1 MEKNVTAADDDEEF
15 RLTDLIDVK
24 TLQSIQDAF
33 SDMSGMAALTADK
46 NGVAVTQGS
55 NFTDFCMKYTR
66 RSLFGCMRCFECDK
80 HGAEITQETGGP
92 CSYYCHAGLVDFAAP
107 IMANGKMIGSFIG
120 GQVLTKPPVL
130 SEFRKTAEELNID
143 PDEYVK
149 AVHEVRI
156 VDKETI
162 DKAAASLYTIA
173 GVLSDIAYKNY
184 MLYKTNREVE
194 AASKMKSDFLANM
207 SHEIRTPMNAVLGMV
222 DLALR
227 EDMSANARD
236 FVNQIKIAGKNLLV
250 IINDIL
256 DFSKIESGK
265 MEIIPDDYEPLS
277 IVNDVANIVNT
288 RIGDKDVEFT
298 MDIAPDIPRML
309 YGDNFRIHQIM
320 INILNNAVKFTKRGN
335 VKLKLAAEFGET
347 DPDETDPDEVILKIE
362 VKDTGIGIKNEDK
375 KKLFNSFQQVDS
387 KRNRNVEGTGL
398 GLAITRQLLDL
409 MGGSIRFDSEY
420 NKGTTFYIKIPQK
433 IVDRMP
439 SVPIPENKPRTVVCI
454 GNEYVRDQLHTDL
467 ARIGAEYVE
476 IDSIENVEDL
486 DAYKPEYLIID
497 KNELTNLLL
506 NYLEKHPDIQCLAVA
521 DYASRSSVM
530 LSNVHTIR
538 KPVYSLG
545 LYNAMGISDIKLF
558 TDTSEEET
566 FNFVAPE
573 ARVLVVDDNSV
584 NLTVAK
590 GLLEP
595 LKMGVDLA
603 QSAGEAIDLMNQTKY
618 DAIFMDHMMPEI
630 DGIEATHIIRRLMP
644 EYDDV
649 AIIALT
655 ANAVS
660 GAKEMFLAE
669 GMDDFV
675 AKPIDL
681 KEITAK
687 LHKWLPK
694 EKIVPI
700 SAEQAAADAEEAEKQ
715 KQYLQPEISI
725 EGLDTKTAIERLG
738 SYDLFM
744 TVLKEYYIS
753 IEKKAD
759 TIQEYYEAGSIHP
772 YTVEVHA
779 LKSASRQIGA
789 MELADTAAELEQA
802 GNEGNT
808 ALIHEKT
815 MPMLEVYRGLKAVL
829 KPHVPDV
836 DDNKELKPA
845 TDDIILP
852 LLDKLTQALEFFDT
866 LQIDEAVE
874 EMSGYSYSD
883 EKQQSCFD
891 KLREA
896 AEISD
901 IDTIAEII
909 TEWRGYL
916 A

>member
-1 MEKNVTAADDDEEF
+1 MAEDKVNAPGKEEEENF

-33 SDMSGMAALTADK
+33 SNMTGMAALTADK

-55 NFTDFCMKYTR
+55 HFTDFCQKYTR

-80 HGAEITQETGGP
+80 HGAELAQEANGP
-92 CSYYCHAGLVDFAAP
+92 CSYYCHAGLVEFAAP

-130 SEFRKTAEELNID
+130 SDFRSVAEELNID
-143 PDEYVK
+143 PDEYIK

-162 DKAAASLYTIA
+162 DKAASSLYTIA
-173 GVLSDIAYKNY
+173 GVISDIAYKNY
-184 MLYKTNREVE
+184 MLYRTNREVE

-236 FVNQIKIAGKNLLV
+236 FVNQIKVAGKNLLV

-309 YGDNFRIHQIM
+309 HGDNFRIHQIM

-335 VKLKLAAEFGET
+335 VTLKIGAEFS
-347 DPDETDPDEVILKIE
+347 DTDPDEVILKIE

-375 KKLFNSFQQVDS
+375 KKLFSSFQQVDS

-420 NKGTTFYIKIPQK
+420 NKGTTFFIKIPQK

-439 SVPIPENKPRTVVCI
+439 SVPKPTHRPRVVVCI
-454 GNEYVRDQLHTDL
+454 ANEYVRDQLHTDL
-467 ARIGAEYVE
+467 SRIDAEYIEVE
-476 IDSIENVEDL
+476 NCDDL
-486 DAYKPEYLIID
+486 DEYKPEYLIID

-506 NYLEKHPDIQCLAVA
+506 NYLEKHPEIQCLAVA
-521 DYASRSSVM
+521 DYASRSTVM
-530 LSNVHTIR
+530 LSNVHVIR

-545 LYNAMGISDIKLF
+545 LYNAMGISDIRLF
-558 TDTSEEET
+558 TDNSEDET
-566 FNFVAPE
+566 FHFVAPE
-573 ARVLVVDDNSV
+573 ARVLIVDDNSV

-595 LKMGVDLA
+595 LKMAVDLA
-603 QSAGEAIDLMNQTKY
+603 QSAGEAIDLMNQMQY
-618 DAIFMDHMMPEI
+618 DCIFMDHMMPEV

-644 EYDDV
+644 EYDGV
-649 AIIALT
+649 PIIALT

-660 GAKEMFLAE
+660 GAKEMFLKE

-687 LHKWLPK
+687 LHKWLPQ

-700 SAEQAAADAEEAEKQ
+700 SAEEAAAAEEAAEAEKQ
-715 KQYLQPEISI
+715 SAAQGISI
-725 EGLDTKTAIERLG
+725 EGLDTATAIERLG
-738 SYDLFM
+738 SADLFM
-744 TVLKEYYIS
+744 TVLKEYFIS
-753 IEKKAD
+753 IDKKAD
-759 TIQEYYEAGSIHP
+759 TIQQYYEAGSIHS

-789 MELADTAAELEQA
+789 MELADTAAALEQA

-808 ALIHEKT
+808 ELIREKT
-815 MPMLEVYRGLKAVL
+815 MPMLEVYRSLKGVL
-829 KPHVPDV
+829 APQFPELAD
-836 DDNKELKPA
+836 KELKAA
-845 TDDIILP
+845 TNEDIVP
-852 LLDKLTQALEFFDT
+852 LLDKLSQALEFFDT

-874 EMSGYSYSD
+874 EMSGFSFPD
-883 EKQQSCFD
+883 EKQQACFD

-901 IDTIAEII
+901 IDTIGELI
-909 TEWRGYL
+909 TEWRGL
-916 A
+916 LG

>member
-1 MEKNVTAADDDEEF
+1 MEDKNNAAVQADDDELENLK
-15 RLTDLIDVK
+15 LTDLIDVEM
-24 TLQSIQDAF
+24 LQQIQDAF
-33 SDMSGMAALTADK
+33 SQMTGMAALTADK

-66 RSLFGCMRCFECDK
+66 RSLFGCMKCFECDK
-80 HGAEITQETGGP
+80 HGAEITLESGRP

-107 IMANGKMIGSFIG
+107 IMANGRMIGSFIG

-130 SEFRKTAEELNID
+130 ADFRRTAEELGID

-149 AVHEVRI
+149 AVHDVRI

-162 DKAAASLYTIA
+162 DKAANSLYTIA
-173 GVLSDIAYKNY
+173 GVLSDIAYKNH

-194 AASKMKSDFLANM
+194 AASRMKSDFLANM

-227 EDMSANARD
+227 EEMSQNARN
-236 FVNQIKIAGKNLLV
+236 FVNQIKVAGKNLLV

-288 RIGDKDVEFT
+288 RIGDKEVEFT
-298 MDIAPDIPRML
+298 MDISPDIPRML
-309 YGDNFRIHQIM
+309 NGDNFRIHQIM

-335 VKLKLAAEFGET
+335 VNLKIGCEFDEN
-347 DPDETDPDEVILKIE
+347 DPDTVILKID

-420 NKGTTFYIKIPQK
+420 NKGTTFFIKIPQK
-433 IVDRMP
+433 VVDRMP
-439 SVPIPENKPRTVVCI
+439 SVPPLDRKLSVVVCI
-454 GNEYVRDQLHTDL
+454 NNEYVKDQLFIDL
-467 ARIGAEYVE
+467 KRIGADY
-476 IDSIENVEDL
+476 IEVDNCSDL
-486 DAYKPEYLIID
+486 DTYKPDYLIID
-497 KNELTNLLL
+497 KNELTNSLL
-506 NYLEKHPDIQCLAVA
+506 NYLEKHSEINCLAVA
-521 DYASRSSVM
+521 DYASRSSI
-530 LSNVHTIR
+530 LISNVHVIR

-545 LYNAMGISDIKLF
+545 LYNAMGISNIKLF
-558 TDTSEEET
+558 TDSSEEENI
-566 FNFVAPE
+566 NFVAPE
-573 ARVLVVDDNSV
+573 AHILIVDDNSV

-595 LKMGVDLA
+595 LQMSVDLA
-603 QSAGEAIDLMNQTKY
+603 GSAGEAIALMNEIQY
-618 DAIFMDHMMPEI
+618 DAIFMDHMMPEV

-644 EYDDV
+644 EYDGIP
-649 AIIALT
+649 IIALT

-681 KEITAK
+681 KDITAK
-687 LHKWLPK
+687 LFKWLPK
-694 EKIVPI
+694 EKVVPI
-700 SAEQAAADAEEAEKQ
+700 SAEQAEQDAKEKQ
-715 KQYLQPEISI
+715 FLQPEINI
-725 EGLDTKTAIERLG
+725 EGLDTKTAIDHLG
-738 SYDLFM
+738 SFDLFM
-744 TVLKEYYIS
+744 TVLKEYYFS
-753 IEKKAD
+753 IDKKAD
-759 TIQEYYEAGSIHP
+759 TIQSHYEAGKIHD
-772 YTVEVHA
+772 YTIEVHA

-789 MELADTAAELEQA
+789 MELADTAAELEKA
-802 GNEGNT
+802 GNDGNT
-808 ALIHEKT
+808 ALIKEKT
-815 MPMLEVYRGLKAVL
+815 MPMLAVYRSMKDLL
-829 KPHVPDV
+829 QPHIPEATVAKETV
-836 DDNKELKPA
+836 SATNDD
-845 TDDIILP
+845 ILP
-852 LLDKLTQALEFFDT
+852 LLDKLSEALECFDT
-866 LQIDEAVE
+866 LQIDEVVE
-874 EMSGYSYSD
+874 EMSGFSYSSD
-883 EKQQSCFD
+883 EQQECFN
-891 KLREA
+891 KLKDA

-901 IDTIAEII
+901 IDSIGEIV
-909 TEWRGYL
+909 TEWRGL
-916 A
+916 LG

>member
-1 MEKNVTAADDDEEF
+1 MEDKNTAALHTDYDDLDNLK
-15 RLTDLIDVK
+15 LTDLIDVEM
-24 TLQSIQDAF
+24 LQRIQDAF
-33 SDMSGMAALTADK
+33 SEMTGMAALTADK

-66 RSLFGCMRCFECDK
+66 RSLFGCMKCFECDK
-80 HGAEITQETGGP
+80 HGAEITLESGKP

-107 IMANGKMIGSFIG
+107 IMANGRMIGSFIG

-130 SEFRKTAEELNID
+130 ADFRRTAEELGID

-149 AVHEVRI
+149 AVHDVRI
-156 VDKETI
+156 VDKESI
-162 DKAAASLYTIA
+162 DKAANSLYTIA
-173 GVLSDIAYKNY
+173 GVLSDIAYKNH

-194 AASKMKSDFLANM
+194 AASRMKSDFLANM

-227 EDMSANARD
+227 EDMSANARN
-236 FVNQIKIAGKNLLV
+236 FVNQIKVAGKNLLV

-288 RIGDKDVEFT
+288 RIGDKEVEFT

-309 YGDNFRIHQIM
+309 NGDNFRIHQIM

-335 VKLKLAAEFGET
+335 VNLKIGCEFDEN
-347 DPDETDPDEVILKIE
+347 DPDTVILKIDI
-362 VKDTGIGIKNEDK
+362 KDTGIGIKNEDK

-420 NKGTTFYIKIPQK
+420 NKGTTFFIKIPQK
-433 IVDRMP
+433 VVDRMP
-439 SVPIPENKPRTVVCI
+439 SVPPLDKKLSVVVCVA
-454 GNEYVRDQLHTDL
+454 NEYVKDQLFIDL
-467 ARIGAEYVE
+467 KRIGADYIEVE
-476 IDSIENVEDL
+476 NCSDL
-486 DAYKPEYLIID
+486 DTYKPDFLIID
-497 KNELTNLLL
+497 KNELTNSLL
-506 NYLEKHPDIQCLAVA
+506 NYLEKHSEINCLAVA
-521 DYASRSSVM
+521 DYASRSSI
-530 LSNVHTIR
+530 LIPNVHVIR

-545 LYNAMGISDIKLF
+545 LYNAMGISNIKLF
-558 TDTSEEET
+558 TDKDEGENI
-566 FNFVAPE
+566 NFVAPE
-573 ARVLVVDDNSV
+573 AHILIVDDNSV

-595 LKMGVDLA
+595 LQMSVDLA
-603 QSAGEAIDLMNQTKY
+603 SSAGEAIAMMNEISY
-618 DAIFMDHMMPEI
+618 DAIFMDHMMPEV

-644 EYDDV
+644 EYDGIP
-649 AIIALT
+649 IIALT

-681 KEITAK
+681 KDITAK
-687 LHKWLPK
+687 LFKWLPK

-700 SAEQAAADAEEAEKQ
+700 SAEQAEQDAKEKQ
-715 KQYLQPEISI
+715 FLQPEVNI
-725 EGLDTKTAIERLG
+725 EGLDTKTAIDHLG

-744 TVLKEYYIS
+744 TVLKEYYFS
-753 IEKKAD
+753 IDKKAD
-759 TIQEYYEAGSIHP
+759 TIQSHYDSGKIHD
-772 YTVEVHA
+772 YTIEVHA

-789 MELADTAAELEQA
+789 MELADTAAELEKA
-802 GNEGNT
+802 GNDNNI
-808 ALIHEKT
+808 ALIKEKT
-815 MPMLEVYRGLKAVL
+815 MPMLAVYRSMKDLL
-829 KPHVPDV
+829 RPHIPEAEAPKETVAATN
-836 DDNKELKPA
+836 DD
-845 TDDIILP
+845 ILP
-852 LLDKLTQALEFFDT
+852 LLDKLSEALECFDT
-866 LQIDEAVE
+866 LQIDEVVE
-874 EMSGYSYSD
+874 EMSGFSYSSD
-883 EKQQSCFD
+883 AQQECFS
-891 KLREA
+891 KLKDA

-901 IDTIAEII
+901 IDSIGNIVA
-909 TEWRGYL
+909 EWRGL
-916 A
+916 LV

>member
-1 MEKNVTAADDDEEF
+1 MADDRSNTADKEENF

-33 SDMSGMAALTADK
+33 SEMTGMAALTADK

-55 NFTDFCMKYTR
+55 HFTDFCQKYTR

-80 HGAEITQETGGP
+80 RGAELAQEANGP
-92 CSYYCHAGLVDFAAP
+92 CSYFCHAGLVEFAAP

-120 GQVLTKPPVL
+120 GQVLTEPPVL
-130 SEFRKTAEELNID
+130 SEFRSVAEDLNID
-143 PDEYVK
+143 PDEYIK
-149 AVHEVRI
+149 AVNDVRI

-162 DKAAASLYTIA
+162 DKAASSLYTIA
-173 GVLSDIAYKNY
+173 GVISDIAYKNY
-184 MLYKTNREVE
+184 MLYRTNREVE

-227 EDMSANARD
+227 EDMSPNARD
-236 FVNQIKIAGKNLLV
+236 FVNQIKVAGKNLLV

-277 IVNDVANIVNT
+277 IINDVANIVNT

-298 MDIAPDIPRML
+298 MDIAPDIPRTL
-309 YGDNFRIHQIM
+309 HGDNYRIHQIM

-335 VKLKLAAEFGET
+335 VMLKLGAEFS
-347 DPDETDPDEVILKIE
+347 ETDPDEVILKIE
-362 VKDTGIGIKNEDK
+362 VRDTGIGIKNEDK
-375 KKLFNSFQQVDS
+375 KKLFSSFQQVDS

-420 NKGTTFYIKIPQK
+420 NKGTTFFIKIPQK

-439 SVPIPENKPRTVVCI
+439 AVPKPVHNPRVVVSI
-454 GNEYVRDQLHTDL
+454 ANEYVRSQIHSDL
-467 ARIGAEYVE
+467 SRIDAEY
-476 IDSIENVEDL
+476 IETADCDGLEE
-486 DAYKPEYLIID
+486 YKPEYLIID
-497 KNELTNLLL
+497 KNELTNQLL
-506 NYLEKHPDIQCLAVA
+506 NYLETHTEIQCLAVA
-521 DYASRSSVM
+521 DYASRSTVM
-530 LSNVHTIR
+530 LPNVRVIR

-545 LYNAMGISDIKLF
+545 LYNAMGISNIKLF
-558 TDTSEEET
+558 TDSSEDDS
-566 FNFVAPE
+566 FRFVAPE
-573 ARVLVVDDNSV
+573 AKVLIVDDNSV

-595 LKMGVDLA
+595 LKMSVDLA
-603 QSAGEAIDLMNQTKY
+603 QSAGEAIDLMNQVQY
-618 DAIFMDHMMPEI
+618 DCVFMDHMMPEV
-630 DGIEATHIIRRLMP
+630 DGVEATHIIRRLMP
-644 EYDDV
+644 EYDGV
-649 AIIALT
+649 PIIALT

-660 GAKEMFLAE
+660 GAKEMFLKE

-681 KEITAK
+681 KDITSK
-687 LHKWLPK
+687 LHKWLPQ

-700 SAEQAAADAEEAEKQ
+700 SEEEAAAEEAAEAGKQ
-715 KQYLQPEISI
+715 AASQEISI
-725 EGLDTKTAIERLG
+725 EGLDTVTAIGRLG
-738 SYDLFM
+738 SPELFM
-744 TVLKEYYIS
+744 TVLKEYFIS
-753 IEKKAD
+753 IDKKAD
-759 TIQEYYEAGSIHP
+759 TIQQYYDAGEWHS

-802 GNEGNT
+802 GNDSNT
-808 ALIHEKT
+808 ELIRKKT
-815 MPMLEVYRGLKAVL
+815 LPMLEVYRSLKGVL
-829 KPHVPDV
+829 APQFPELAE
-836 DDNKELKPA
+836 KELKA
-845 TDDIILP
+845 ASNEDIAP
-852 LLDKLTQALEFFDT
+852 LLDKLSEALEFFDT
-866 LQIDEAVE
+866 LQIDEVVE
-874 EMSGYSYSD
+874 EMSGFSYAD

-891 KLREA
+891 RLREA

-901 IDTIAEII
+901 IDTIGEII
-909 TEWRGYL
+909 TEWKGL
-916 A
+916 LG

>member
-1 MEKNVTAADDDEEF
+1 MEDNEKVVAPVEDDEDL
-15 RLTDLIDVK
+15 RLTDLIDVT
-24 TLQSIQDAF
+24 TLQRIQDAF

-55 NFTDFCMKYTR
+55 NFTDFCMKHTR
-66 RSLFGCMRCFECDK
+66 RSLLGCMKCFECDK
-80 HGAEITQETGGP
+80 HGAELTLETGKP

-120 GQVLTKPPVL
+120 GQVLPHAPDL
-130 SEFRKTAEELNID
+130 ESFRKTAEELGID

-149 AVHEVRI
+149 SVHDVRV
-156 VDKETI
+156 VDKDTI
-162 DKAAASLYTIA
+162 DKAAQSLFTIA
-173 GVLSDIAYKNY
+173 EVLSDIALKNY
-184 MLYKTNREVE
+184 MLSRTNREVE

-227 EDMSANARD
+227 EEMSQNARN
-236 FVNQIKIAGKNLLV
+236 FVNQIKVASKNLLV

-265 MEIIPDDYEPLS
+265 MEIIPDNYEPLS

-298 MDIAPDIPRML
+298 MDISPFIPRML

-335 VKLKLAAEFGET
+335 VKLKIDCDFDEE
-347 DPDETDPDEVILKIE
+347 DPENVTLKLEVR
-362 VKDTGIGIKNEDK
+362 DTGIGIKNEDK
-375 KKLFNSFQQVDS
+375 KKLFSSFQQVDS

-433 IVDRMP
+433 IVDKMP
-439 SVPIPENKPRTVVCI
+439 SVPPLEKKLNVVVRED
-454 GNEYVRDQLHTDL
+454 NEYVKDQLFIDL
-467 ARIGAEYVE
+467 KRIGAEYIE
-476 IDSIENVEDL
+476 IDNCNDL
-486 DAYKPEYLIID
+486 ESYNADFLIIN
-497 KNELTNLLL
+497 KNELTNQLL
-506 NYLEKHPDIQCLAVA
+506 NYLERHPDLNCLAIA
-521 DYASRSSVM
+521 DYASRSSI
-530 LSNVHTIR
+530 LLPNVRVVR

-545 LYNAMGISDIKLF
+545 LYNAMGISNIKLF

-573 ARVLVVDDNSV
+573 AHILVVDDNAV

-595 LKMGVDLA
+595 LQMHVDLA
-603 QSAGEAIDLMNQTKY
+603 GSAGDAIAMMNDTQY
-618 DAIFMDHMMPEI
+618 DAVFMDHMMPEV

-644 EYDDV
+644 EYDGIP
-649 AIIALT
+649 IIALT

-669 GMDDFV
+669 GMDDFCP
-675 AKPIDL
+675 KPIDL
-681 KEITAK
+681 KDITSK

-700 SAEQAAADAEEAEKQ
+700 TAEQLAADEKE
-715 KQYLQPEISI
+715 KAYLQPEINI
-725 EGLDTKTAIERLG
+725 PGLDTKTAIDRLG
-738 SYDLFM
+738 SQDLFM
-744 TVLKEYYIS
+744 TVLKEYFTAID
-753 IEKKAD
+753 KKHD
-759 TIQEYYEAGSIHP
+759 VIKELYEAGNIHP
-772 YTVEVHA
+772 YTVEVHS
-779 LKSASRQIGA
+779 LKSTSRQIGA
-789 MELADTAAELEQA
+789 MELADLAAELEQA
-802 GNEGNT
+802 GNETNI
-808 ALIHEKT
+808 ALIKEKT
-815 MPMLEVYRGLKAVL
+815 NTMLDMYKAMKDVIR
-829 KPHVPDV
+829 PFVPEEEK
-836 DDNKELKPA
+836 KELKA
-845 TDDIILP
+845 ASKDDILP
-852 LLDKLTQALEFFDT
+852 LLDSLAEAIECFDT
-866 LQIDEAVE
+866 LQIDEVVE
-874 EMSGYSYSD
+874 EMSGFSYATED
-883 EKQQSCFD
+883 QQKCFKD
-891 KLREA
+891 LKDA

-901 IDTIAEII
+901 IDTISAVIAQ
-909 TEWRGYL
+909 WREML
-916 A
+916 

>member
-1 MEKNVTAADDDEEF
+1 MAELMDKMQIGEEEEEDF

-33 SDMSGMAALTADK
+33 SDMTGMAALTADK

-227 EDMSANARD
+227 EDMSPNARD
-236 FVNQIKIAGKNLLV
+236 FVNQIKVAGKNLLV

-265 MEIIPDDYEPLS
+265 MEIIPDNYEPLS

-288 RIGDKDVEFT
+288 RIGDKEVEFT

-335 VKLKLAAEFGET
+335 VALKLAAEFSDT
-347 DPDETDPDEVILKIE
+347 APDEVILKIE
-362 VKDTGIGIKNEDK
+362 VRDTGIGIKNEDK

-433 IVDRMP
+433 VVDRMP

-454 GNEYVRDQLHTDL
+454 ANEYVRDQMHRDL
-467 ARIGAEYVE
+467 DRIGAEFVE
-476 IDSIENVEDL
+476 VENCDDIE
-486 DAYKPEYLIID
+486 AYEPQYLIID

-506 NYLEKHPDIQCLAVA
+506 NYLEKHPEIQCLAVA

-530 LSNVHTIR
+530 LPNVHVIR

-545 LYNAMGISDIKLF
+545 LYNAMGISNITLF
-558 TDTSEEET
+558 TDESEEET

-595 LKMGVDLA
+595 LKMSVDLA
-603 QSAGEAIDLMNQTKY
+603 QSAGEAIDLMNQVKY

-630 DGIEATHIIRRLMP
+630 DGVEATHIIRRLMP

-660 GAKEMFLAE
+660 GAKEMFLSE

-694 EKIVPI
+694 DKIIPI
-700 SAEQAAADAEEAEKQ
+700 SAEQAAADAQAAEQ
-715 KQYLQPEISI
+715 NKQYLQPEIPI
-725 EGLDTKTAIERLG
+725 DGLDTKTAIERLG
-738 SYDLFM
+738 SADLFM
-744 TVLKEYYIS
+744 TVLKEYYVS

-759 TIQEYYEAGSIHP
+759 TIQEHYEAGDIHA

-808 ALIHEKT
+808 ALIREKT
-815 MPMLEVYRGLKAVL
+815 MPMLEVYRSLKDVL
-829 KPHVPDV
+829 RPHVPDV
-836 DDNKELKPA
+836 GEKELQPA
-845 TDDIILP
+845 SDELILP
-852 LLDKLTQALEFFDT
+852 LLDKLSEALEFFDT

-883 EKQQSCFD
+883 EKQQACFD
-891 KLREA
+891 KLKDA

-909 TEWRGYL
+909 AEWRGYL
-916 A
+916 S